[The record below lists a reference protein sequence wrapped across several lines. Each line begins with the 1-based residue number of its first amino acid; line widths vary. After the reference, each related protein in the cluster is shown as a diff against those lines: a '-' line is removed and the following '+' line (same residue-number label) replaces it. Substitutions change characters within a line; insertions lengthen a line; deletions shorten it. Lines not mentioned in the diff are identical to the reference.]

1 MSRNKI
7 PNDSYDLNAPQPT
20 QKHEGL
26 KDPIAHKNKNF
37 GPKNFA
43 DFYAVRIGQNYPPGL
58 YLVATPIGNL
68 GDMTFRAWD
77 MLERADIVACEDT
90 RVTGKLLHMMG
101 LKKKLLPL
109 HDHNEEMQA
118 EHIIQLIRAGKIVA
132 LTSDAGMPIISDP
145 GYKLVR
151 ACAESGIYIS
161 SLPGA
166 NAPLTALQLSGLPS
180 DQFVFLG
187 FSPHKKSARQAWMK
201 QWRIT
206 PATLIFFESP
216 HRLKTS
222 LEDCLEILGDRKM
235 AVVRELTKKFEHVER
250 GGTKEILK
258 RLSEQGSTKGEIVV
272 VVAGHDFMSQ
282 HETSQHESVDGL
294 LIADDLSFLEPK
306 ILELLPQ
313 LTVKEIASRLSQET
327 GLPKA
332 KIYNY
337 VLGMKS

>member
-26 KDPIAHKNKNF
+26 KDPIAQKV
-37 GPKNFA
+37 KNFA
-43 DFYAVRIGQNYPPGL
+43 DFLTSRMHFDYHPGL

-77 MLERADIVACEDT
+77 LLDRADIVACEDT

-109 HDHNEEMQA
+109 HDHNEDAQA
-118 EHIIQLIRAGKIVA
+118 GHIIELIGEGKIVA
-132 LTSDAGMPIISDP
+132 LTSDAGMPMISDP

-151 ACAESGIYIS
+151 ECAESGVYIS

-187 FSPHKKSARQAWMK
+187 FLPHKKSARQAWMT

-272 VVAGHDFMSQ
+272 VVAGHDFTSQ